1 MAPEAVAAAVAA
13 AVPAESA
20 DAMLVIDGVSKT
32 YAKGPVAL
40 DNVSLSIKPGL
51 FGLLGPNGAGKS
63 TLMRTLATLQ
73 QPSRGSVRF
82 EGVDVVASPET
93 VRRSLGYLP
102 QDFGVYPRISAYRL
116 LDHLAIL
123 KGLTDKAQRRDE
135 VEALL
140 HKTNL
145 YADRKRSVS
154 TFSGGM
160 RQRFGIAQALLGD
173 PKLVIVDEPT
183 AGLDPAERNR
193 FHTLLAELS
202 RDKVILLSTH
212 IVDDVEELCAE
223 VAILVRGRVTRA
235 GRPAALVDAL
245 RGKLWCRRVPRA
257 DLDAIA
263 EDPRHIAT
271 RLSAGEPVVRMVA
284 DEAPGDGYEPAAPD
298 LEDVYFHTLKTAQ

>member
-1 MAPEAVAAAVAA
+1 MLAEAVSAAAARD
-13 AVPAESA
+13 SA
-20 DAMLVIDGVSKT
+20 DAMLVTDAVSKT
-32 YAKGPVAL
+32 YATGPLAL

-73 QPSRGSVRF
+73 QPSSGSIHF
-82 EGVDVVASPET
+82 DGADVVASPET

-102 QDFGVYPRISAYRL
+102 QDFGGYPRISAFRL

-173 PKLVIVDEPT
+173 PRLVIVDEPT

-235 GRPAALVDAL
+235 GAPASLVDAL
-245 RGKLWCRRVPRA
+245 RGKLWSRRVPRA
-257 DLDAIA
+257 ELEAVA
-263 EDPRHIAT
+263 SDPRHNAT

-284 DEAPGDGYEPAAPD
+284 AAAPDAGYEPAVPE